1 MEELK
6 DTSIH
11 KMASKLINAIKSLND
26 YTDLFKNVQKL
37 ACNPNVDKNDMRQ
50 SLEEAIRE
58 SGLETEI
65 RNLIF
70 QLIRTNLK
78 IDRVFDTEQT
88 QPQVDPLAY
97 LRRAGAQ
104 WDRRVRKSLHT
115 MCAELKVYAQ
125 GQPRTSSDRDELL
138 AKWDELS
145 NYAIDLACYRP
156 VYAPKDLLDVLLSM
170 KGPPIPEEQEDDLVQ
185 IPKWEFSHIPL
196 KVKKLCDLGSH
207 YNDLLRE
214 ESYYSVWDLNI
225 QCERVLAMKHATLC
239 QHILKKGNI
248 PATYRGAMWSYVL
261 GSHITDFDID
271 YWNKLKGN
279 VLSTDHIVDKLVFK
293 DIQLT
298 ASNDDQYFVFEDVLY
313 QIMLCFSRDT
323 QIGEMV
329 LGENYHQKPK
339 TYEAPPSGV
348 VPFHGICMF
357 AAPFCYLFDSPIH
370 LYYSFRAFYVRYC
383 HRLTTINTHPQGI
396 VSICLLFE
404 KLLQSH
410 EPKLW
415 SHFRE
420 LQIHPIRVVF
430 KWLMRAFSGHLPPDQ
445 LLVLWDL
452 VKDYYLENKQFVL
465 IINLRLFLF
474 QILGFDSLEILSLFA
489 IIILSFRKESILQV
503 VTLENID
510 AILADLSSIKVI
522 PLIKLALSRD

>member
-196 KVKKLCDLGSH
+196 KVKKLCDLGTH

-261 GSHITDFDID
+261 GSHITDFDVD

-452 VKDYYLENKQFVL
+452 
-465 IINLRLFLF
+465 
-474 QILGFDSLEILSLFA
+474 ILGFDSLEILSLFA

>member
-11 KMASKLINAIKSLND
+11 KMASKLINAIKSLNN
-26 YTDLFKNVQKL
+26 YTDLFRNVQKL
-37 ACNPNVDKNDMRQ
+37 ACNPTVDKNNMRH

-78 IDRVFDTEQT
+78 IDRLYDTDPTQP
-88 QPQVDPLAY
+88 QPQVDPLVY

-125 GQPRTSSDRDELL
+125 GQPRASSDRDELIT
-138 AKWDELS
+138 KWDELS
-145 NYAIDLACYRP
+145 NYAIGIDHFTTNKDTKIYENLACYRP
-156 VYAPKDLLDVLLSM
+156 VYAPKDLLDVLL
-170 KGPPIPEEQEDDLVQ
+170 Q

-196 KVKKLCDLGSH
+196 TVKNLGELRTH
-207 YNDLLRE
+207 YNDLMRE
-214 ESYYSVWDLNI
+214 ETYYSVWDLNS
-225 QCERVLAMKHATLC
+225 QCELITLIFVLFRFLLTS
-239 QHILKKGNI
+239 IPRKG
-248 PATYRGAMWSYVL
+248 
-261 GSHITDFDID
+261 ID

-313 QIMLCFSRDT
+313 QIMLCFSRDM
-323 QIGEMV
+323 QIAQMV
-329 LGENYHQKPK
+329 IGDNYHQKPK

-452 VKDYYLENKQFVL
+452 
-465 IINLRLFLF
+465 
-474 QILGFDSLEILSLFA
+474 ILGFDSLEILSVFA

-503 VTLENID
+503 GTLESID

-522 PLIKLALSRD
+522 PLIKLALSGD